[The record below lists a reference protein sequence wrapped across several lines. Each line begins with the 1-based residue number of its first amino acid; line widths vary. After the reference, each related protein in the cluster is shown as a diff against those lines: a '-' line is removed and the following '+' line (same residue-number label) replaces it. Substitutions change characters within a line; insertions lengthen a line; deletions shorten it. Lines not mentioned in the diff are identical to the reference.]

1 MTEAVIVAGA
11 RTPIGRAHD
20 TTEAALAAAAVG
32 AALRRAGIPQ
42 GELDDVQLAAAGWGL
57 ARRVAD
63 DLGLPGVPGGG
74 GDRHDGAG
82 LDTVLAA
89 VAAIRAGMDRAV
101 VAGGAGVAGEGGPDT
116 ALVAAGEQAARAGGV
131 TREAAD
137 AWARRAH
144 ERAARARD
152 EGTFEPEI
160 VPIDG
165 LPGDELPRAD
175 LTADELAAQPALD
188 EEGGDKAVVTAGNA
202 APAASGAAAVALTAA
217 DYAAAH
223 GLVPLA
229 RVVSWARVGVDA
241 DRTGLAPAAAAD
253 RALERAG
260 LTPAE
265 VGVWE
270 LDEAT
275 AAGAAASAAALG
287 LDPERVNVNGGACAL
302 GRPGTAEGARLVVS
316 AVYELRRRGARAAC
330 VAVSSDPRTGAALV
344 LELL

>member
-32 AALRRAGIPQ
+32 AALQRAGIPQ
-42 GELDDVQLAAAGWGL
+42 AELDDVVLAAAGWGL

-63 DLGLPGVPGGG
+63 DLGLAGVPGGG

-82 LDTVLAA
+82 LDTVVAA

-101 VAGGAGVAGEGGPDT
+101 VAGGVGVAGEDEPDA
-116 ALVAAGEQAARAGGV
+116 ALVAAGEQAARTGGV

-137 AWARRAH
+137 EWARRAH
-144 ERAARARD
+144 ERAARARE
-152 EGTFEPEI
+152 EGTFDPEV
-160 VPIDG
+160 VPVG
-165 LPGDELPRAD
+165 GTTTDELPRAG
-175 LTADELAAQPALD
+175 LTAEELAALPVLD
-188 EEGGDKAVVTAGNA
+188 GEGGDKAVVTAGNA
-202 APAASGAAAVALTAA
+202 APAAGGAAAVAVTAA
-217 DYAAAH
+217 DYATAH

-229 RVVSWARVGVDA
+229 RVASWARVGVDA
-241 DRTGLAPAAAAD
+241 DRAGLAPAAAAD

-260 LTPAE
+260 LSPAE

-270 LDEAT
+270 LDEST
-275 AAGAAASAAALG
+275 AAGAVASATALG
-287 LDPERVNVNGGACAL
+287 LDLERVNVNGGACAL

-316 AVYELRRRGARAAC
+316 AVYELRRRDARAAC

>member
-1 MTEAVIVAGA
+1 LSGWASVGIGFTLNNPLMIVTG
-11 RTPIGRAHD
+11 
-20 TTEAALAAAAVG
+20 
-32 AALRRAGIPQ
+32 
-42 GELDDVQLAAAGWGL
+42 
-57 ARRVAD
+57 
-63 DLGLPGVPGGG
+63 
-74 GDRHDGAG
+74 
-82 LDTVLAA
+82 
-89 VAAIRAGMDRAV
+89 
-101 VAGGAGVAGEGGPDT
+101 
-116 ALVAAGEQAARAGGV
+116 ALVG
-131 TREAAD
+131 
-137 AWARRAH
+137 
-144 ERAARARD
+144 
-152 EGTFEPEI
+152 
-160 VPIDG
+160 
-165 LPGDELPRAD
+165 
-175 LTADELAAQPALD
+175 
-188 EEGGDKAVVTAGNA
+188 
-202 APAASGAAAVALTAA
+202 ASGAILSYIMCVAMNRSLANVLLGGFGGEKAAEAGA
-217 DYAAAH
+217 AAAH